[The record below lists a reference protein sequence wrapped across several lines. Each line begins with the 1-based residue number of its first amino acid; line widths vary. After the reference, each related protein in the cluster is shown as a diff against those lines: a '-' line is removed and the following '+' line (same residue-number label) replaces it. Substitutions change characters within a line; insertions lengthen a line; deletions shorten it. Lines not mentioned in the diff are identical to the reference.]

1 MTTIEKL
8 QNEIETLEARL
19 QELNR
24 RLPAHSIPPAMI
36 AELDELD
43 EELAVK
49 RARLKKMARDSGD

>member
-1 MTTIEKL
+1 MITIQEL
-8 QNEIETLEARL
+8 QNEIDALEERL

-43 EELAVK
+43 EELSIK
-49 RARLKKMARDSGD
+49 RASLTEMLRKSDA

>member
-1 MTTIEKL
+1 MITIQEL
-8 QNEIETLEARL
+8 QNEIDALEERL

-43 EELAVK
+43 EELSVK
-49 RARLKKMARDSGD
+49 RARLAELLRKSDH